1 MKQVPKVE
9 SKLRHIV
16 SIPECIYDVSGINI
30 NGKRVKSLVFS
41 TDVAVIANCNA
52 DAVIAVYPFTPTLQI
67 TKSIIE
73 VAQKP
78 VFAGVGGGTTSGPRV
93 HKIAFDAELNGAAAV
108 VLNAPTK
115 TQFVQDLAKI
125 IDIPIVLTIVSLDE
139 PLEERMLHSGASIVN
154 VSGGKKTV
162 EIIKAL
168 RKIDKQFPIIATGGP
183 TDETIRAVIEAG
195 ANAITYTPPTNGEI
209 FKEMME
215 RYRRQ
220 CSHKEETILKLNSL
234 TRRD

>member
-1 MKQVPKVE
+1 MSKQMPHIE
-9 SKLRHIV
+9 SKLRHTV
-16 SIPECIYDVSGINI
+16 KVPECIYGVSGINV
-30 NGKRVKSLVFS
+30 NGRRIKSLVFS

-73 VAQKP
+73 VSQKP

-93 HKIAFDAELNGAAAV
+93 TKIALDAELNGAMAV

-115 TQFVQDLAKI
+115 TKFVQELAEV

-154 VSGGKKTV
+154 VSGGKNTV

-168 RKIDKQFPIIATGGP
+168 RKIDKHFPIIATGGP
-183 TDETIRAVIEAG
+183 SEETIKEVIKAG

-215 RYRRQ
+215 RYRIQ
-220 CSHKEETILKLNSL
+220 CVHKG
-234 TRRD
+234 D

>member
-1 MKQVPKVE
+1 MAKQMPVIQ

-16 SIPECIYDVSGINI
+16 KVPECIYDVSGINV
-30 NGKRVKSLVFS
+30 NGKRIKSLVFS

-78 VFAGVGGGTTSGPRV
+78 VFAGVGGGTTAGPRV
-93 HKIAFDAELNGAAAV
+93 NNIALDAELNGASAV

-115 TQFVQDLAKI
+115 TRFVQELAQI

-139 PLEERMLHSGASIVN
+139 ALEERMLNSGASIIN
-154 VSGGKKTV
+154 VSGGKNTV
-162 EIIKAL
+162 AIIKAL
-168 RKIDKQFPIIATGGP
+168 RAIDKDFPIIATGGP
-183 TDETIRAVIEAG
+183 SVETIKEVIQAG

-215 RYRRQ
+215 RYRIQ
-220 CSHKEETILKLNSL
+220 CSHHEE
-234 TRRD
+234 

>member
-1 MKQVPKVE
+1 MAKQMPQVE

-16 SIPECIYDVSGINI
+16 KVPECIYNVSGINI

-41 TDVAVIANCNA
+41 TDVAIIANCNA

-93 HKIAFDAELNGAAAV
+93 NNIALDAELSGATAV

-115 TQFVQDLAKI
+115 TKFVQELSQI
-125 IDIPIVLTIVSLDE
+125 IDIPIVLTIVSKDE

-154 VSGGKKTV
+154 VSGGKSTV
-162 EIIKAL
+162 EIVKAL
-168 RKIDKQFPIIATGGP
+168 REIDKDFPIIATGGP
-183 TDETIRAVIEAG
+183 TEETIQEVIKAG

-215 RYRRQ
+215 RYRLQ
-220 CSHKEETILKLNSL
+220 CSHHEE
-234 TRRD
+234 

>member
-1 MKQVPKVE
+1 MAKQMPFID

-16 SIPECIYDVSGINI
+16 RVPECIYDVSGIVV
-30 NGKRVKSLVFS
+30 NGRRIKSLVFS

-73 VAQKP
+73 VSQKP

-93 HKIAFDAELNGAAAV
+93 SKIALDAELNGATAV

-115 TQFVQDLAKI
+115 TKFVQELAEI
-125 IDIPIVLTIVSLDE
+125 IVLTIVSLDE

-162 EIIKAL
+162 EIVKAL
-168 RKIDKQFPIIATGGP
+168 RKIDKYFPIIATGGP
-183 TDETIRAVIEAG
+183 NDDTIREVILAG

-215 RYRRQ
+215 RYRIQ
-220 CSHKEETILKLNSL
+220 CSCQDSKK
-234 TRRD
+234 